1 MTAEATVYV
10 VDDNPAERESLAAI
24 SRDQGWQVRE
34 CDSAETFLAEFR
46 DDTATCVVL
55 EAQLPDMSGLELQ
68 QRLRVAGKSSPVVMV
83 SGRGDIR
90 TAVQAMQQGAVTF
103 LEKPCSS
110 DELCS
115 AIEIALEQAERQQQ
129 AAQRRLALRDRFA
142 RLTASEREVLE
153 RVLEGQP
160 NRQIA
165 QEMDLGLRTVELRR
179 SHIMKKT
186 GTTNLS
192 ELIRLATEIHFPH
205 DLPSVAPGKNDDV
218 AKSA

>member
-1 MTAEATVYV
+1 MTAEATVFV
-10 VDDNPAERESLAAI
+10 VDDNPAERETLAAI
-24 SRDQGWQVRE
+24 ARDQGCQVRE
-34 CDSAETFLAEFR
+34 CESAETFLAEFR
-46 DDTATCVVL
+46 DDTATCVVV
-55 EAQLPDMSGLELQ
+55 EAHLPDMSGSELQ
-68 QRLRVAGKSSPVVMV
+68 QRLKVAGKAAPVVMV

-103 LEKPCSS
+103 LEKPCSAE
-110 DELCS
+110 ELSS
-115 AIEIALEQAERQQQ
+115 AIETALEQATRQQQ
-129 AAQRRLALRDRFA
+129 AGQRQLELRERFA
-142 RLTASEREVLE
+142 RLTPSEREVLE

-165 QEMDLGLRTVELRR
+165 AEMDLGLRTVELRR

-205 DLPSVAPGKNDDV
+205 DLPAAAAGKDDV